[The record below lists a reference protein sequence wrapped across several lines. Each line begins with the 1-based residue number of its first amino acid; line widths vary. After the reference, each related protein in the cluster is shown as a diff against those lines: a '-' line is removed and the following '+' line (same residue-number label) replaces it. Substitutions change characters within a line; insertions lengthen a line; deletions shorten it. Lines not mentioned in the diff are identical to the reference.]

1 MGRLLGISFLIHL
14 SLVPTVNK
22 YLYMY
27 SIYLTFH
34 ENLRDNL
41 SVLALND
48 IAVFLLPTYC
58 LLLSRD
64 KIIVGNNWHN

>member
-41 SVLALND
+41 SALALDD
-48 IAVFLLPTYC
+48 IAVF
-58 LLLSRD
+58 
-64 KIIVGNNWHN
+64 